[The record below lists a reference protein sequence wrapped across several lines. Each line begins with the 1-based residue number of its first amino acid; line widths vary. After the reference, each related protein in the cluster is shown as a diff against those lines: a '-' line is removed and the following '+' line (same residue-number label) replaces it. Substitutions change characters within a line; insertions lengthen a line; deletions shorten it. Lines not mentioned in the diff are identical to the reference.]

1 MFITS
6 ASEYAA
12 AKAFS
17 YHPNLFPDEKEK
29 GSQPFKFTAPMLICP
44 QCHYKAIIGYEA
56 AKDHVASHFPG
67 VFLRLKK
74 KTICQMDYGGFHPVV
89 DVRNLRDDKNKKK
102 VDLHAIF
109 KSCCMMLSMEN
120 PPIPAPLP
128 KDPDDHDEDIKLLSK
143 KTNRK

>member
-74 KTICQMDYGGFHPVV
+74 RLYVKWIMGDF
-89 DVRNLRDDKNKKK
+89 
-102 VDLHAIF
+102 
-109 KSCCMMLSMEN
+109 
-120 PPIPAPLP
+120 IP
-128 KDPDDHDEDIKLLSK
+128 
-143 KTNRK
+143 